1 VFAEKTPAVRS
12 WKNDTEHED
21 VLTELFEK
29 IHYAKLNIIF
39 VVMQSK
45 RQHFIDTLQK
55 FVPADFAAYLADCIL
70 AAGVQF
76 KIVPGRKTKLGDFRT
91 HPLQRKP
98 IITVNGD
105 LNPYSFLITALH
117 EIAHLDTYRQYGWKV
132 PAHGLEWKNAFRQR
146 LLPLLESRALPPELQ
161 RVLEKSFV
169 RLKASSGADV
179 QLSRVLR
186 TFDLTNDVLLETL
199 PANAQFLLNNKR
211 FIKGELRRTRY
222 LCTEIDT
229 KRIFLIHALAAI
241 TPLSHE

>member
-1 VFAEKTPAVRS
+1 MFPEKAPAVGSR
-12 WKNDTEHED
+12 KDDAEHED
-21 VLTELFEK
+21 VLAKLFEK

-76 KIVPGRKTKLGDFRT
+76 KIVPGRKTKLSDFRT

-105 LNPYSFLITALH
+105 LNPYSFLISALH
-117 EIAHLDTYRQYGWKV
+117 EIAHLDTYRRYGWKV

>member
-1 VFAEKTPAVRS
+1 MLPKKTPAIGSR
-12 WKNDTEHED
+12 KDHAEHED
-21 VLTELFEK
+21 VLTKLFEK

-55 FVPADFAAYLADCIL
+55 FVPAAFASYLADCIL

-105 LNPYSFLITALH
+105 LNPYSFLITSLH
-117 EIAHLDTYRQYGWKV
+117 EIAHLDTYRQHGWKV
-132 PAHGLEWKNAFRQR
+132 PAHGHEWKAAFRQR
-146 LLPLLESRALPPELQ
+146 LLPILESRALPPELQ
-161 RVLEKSFV
+161 HVLERSFV

-179 QLSRVLR
+179 QLSRVLK
-186 TFDLTNDVLLETL
+186 TFDQTTEITLESL
-199 PANAQFLLNNKR
+199 PKHTHFLLNNKH

-222 LCTEIDT
+222 LCTEFGT
-229 KRIFLIHALAAI
+229 QRIFLIHALAAI
-241 TPLSHE
+241 TPITHE

>member
-1 VFAEKTPAVRS
+1 MFPEKAPAVGSR
-12 WKNDTEHED
+12 KDDAEHED
-21 VLTELFEK
+21 VLAKLFEK

-55 FVPADFAAYLADCIL
+55 FVPAAFATYLADCIL
-70 AAGVQF
+70 GAGVQF

-105 LNPYSFLITALH
+105 LNPYSFLITSLH

-132 PAHGLEWKNAFRQR
+132 PAHGLEWKTAFRQR
-146 LLPLLESRALPPELQ
+146 LLPILESRALPPELHQ
-161 RVLEKSFV
+161 VLEKSFV

-179 QLSRVLR
+179 QLSRVLK
-186 TFDLTNDVLLETL
+186 TFDQNDEITLESL
-199 PANAQFLLNNKR
+199 PKNTHFLLNNKH
-211 FIKGELRRTRY
+211 FVKGELRRTRY
-222 LCTEIDT
+222 LCTEFGT
-229 KRIFLIHALAAI
+229 QRIFLIHALAPI
-241 TPLSHE
+241 TPLTHE

>member
-1 VFAEKTPAVRS
+1 MFAEKTPAVRPR
-12 WKNDTEHED
+12 KNDTEHED
-21 VLTELFEK
+21 VFTELFEK

-55 FVPADFAAYLADCIL
+55 FVPAVFASYLADCIL
-70 AAGVQF
+70 GAGVQF

-105 LNPYSFLITALH
+105 LNPYSFLITSLH
-117 EIAHLDTYRQYGWKV
+117 EIAHLDTYRQYGWNV
-132 PAHGLEWKNAFRQR
+132 PAHGPEWKKAFRQR
-146 LLPLLESRALPPELQ
+146 LLPILESRALPMELHQ
-161 RVLEKSFV
+161 VLENSYV
-169 RLKASSGADV
+169 RLKASSAADV
-179 QLSRVLR
+179 QLSRVLK
-186 TFDLTNDVLLETL
+186 TFDHNDEITLESL
-199 PANAQFLLNNKR
+199 PENSHFLLNNKR

-222 LCTEIDT
+222 LCTEFGT
-229 KRIFLIHALAAI
+229 QRIFLIHALAAI

>member
-1 VFAEKTPAVRS
+1 MLPKKPPAIRPR
-12 WKNDTEHED
+12 KDDAKHKH

-45 RQHFIDTLQK
+45 RQHFIDTLEK
-55 FVPADFAAYLADCIL
+55 FVPAVFAPYLADCIL

-91 HPLQRKP
+91 HPLQTKP
-98 IITVNGD
+98 IITINGD
-105 LNPYSFLITALH
+105 LNPYSFLITSLH
-117 EIAHLDTYRQYGWKV
+117 EIAHLDTFRQYGHRV
-132 PAHGLEWKNAFRQR
+132 PAHGHEWKTAFRQR
-146 LLPLLESRALPPELQ
+146 LLPLLESRALPQELHQ
-161 RVLEKSFV
+161 VLEKSFV

-186 TFDLTNDVLLETL
+186 TFDQNTEITLESL
-199 PANAQFLLNNKR
+199 PKNSHFLLNNKQ

-222 LCTEIDT
+222 LCTEFDT

-241 TPLSHE
+241 TPLSNE